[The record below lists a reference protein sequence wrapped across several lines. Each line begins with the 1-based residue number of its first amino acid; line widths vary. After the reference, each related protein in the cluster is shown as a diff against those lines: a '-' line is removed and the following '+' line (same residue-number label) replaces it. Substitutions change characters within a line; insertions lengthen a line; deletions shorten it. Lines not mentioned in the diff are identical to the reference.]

1 MTFFWKFLNALSNR
15 YLKVTCEQL
24 ILIQFYHAQVSL
36 VQKYIN
42 RLGYLGN
49 ENLLILILISL
60 AEYGK
65 LNVSQTLSAEFG
77 RNCF

>member
-1 MTFFWKFLNALSNR
+1 MGFQTDI
-15 YLKVTCEQL
+15 LKITCEQL

-42 RLGYLGN
+42 RVEYLGN

-60 AEYGK
+60 A
-65 LNVSQTLSAEFG
+65 
-77 RNCF
+77 

>member
-1 MTFFWKFLNALSNR
+1 MTFFWKFLNVLSNR

-36 VQKYIN
+36 VQTYIH

-60 AEYGK
+60 A
-65 LNVSQTLSAEFG
+65 
-77 RNCF
+77 